1 MQTLYVKYLSPACL
15 DSLSCDQLPEW
26 NHKYERKHKADIKY
40 IMNKFI
46 LPCKLC
52 LLISPGRTTTSQG
65 HSIVLV

>member
-40 IMNKFI
+40 IISSSCPVNYVYSF
-46 LPCKLC
+46 
-52 LLISPGRTTTSQG
+52 LLAEQPPARDT
-65 HSIVLV
+65 VLS